1 MCFSDMNA
9 TALCIDCGCCV
20 CADMLPLHCL
30 CVTLLLQSG
39 DTALHLACFH
49 GYLDI
54 AKLLVKHGANL
65 HTVNK
70 VRSTDAQ
77 HGSLQTL

>member
-1 MCFSDMNA
+1 MQLHCVLIVGA
-9 TALCIDCGCCV
+9 V

-39 DTALHLACFH
+39 NTALHLACFH

-70 VRSTDAQ
+70 VSSTDAQ
-77 HGSLQTL
+77 HGSLQAL